1 MPPKP
6 RKSLVKAMQTGA
18 RSARQL
24 LRNAV
29 GRLARAGIPEPIAS
43 AEVLL
48 AELLCVRRSELMFR
62 EELPTGD
69 EVTLYETWISRR
81 LQREPVQRILGYAYF
96 RNLRLELDGHTLI
109 PRPDTESV
117 VDAALEAV
125 DRRDDACRV
134 LDLGTGSGAI
144 AISLACERPSCDVH
158 ATDNSKGSL
167 KVARRNAV
175 RAGAK
180 VRFYRTD
187 LSSGLDALLAD
198 SVDVLVSNPPY
209 IRSAQIETLA
219 PEVRDWDPRAALDG
233 GPDGLDFYRRI
244 FTEAVPLLENGADV
258 VLEVGDGQAEKVLE
272 LGQRAG
278 YDPVGTHLDLT
289 GTPRAVWLR
298 RSLG

>member
-1 MPPKP
+1 
-6 RKSLVKAMQTGA
+6 MQTGA

-29 GRLARAGIPEPIAS
+29 ERLAQTDIPEPVAS

-62 EELPTGD
+62 EDPPTG
-69 EVTLYETWISRR
+69 EEMALYETWILRR

-96 RNLRLELDGHTLI
+96 RNLRLELDGCTLI

-125 DRRDDACRV
+125 DRRDNTCRV

-144 AISLACERPSCDVH
+144 AISLACERSSCGVY
-158 ATDNSKGSL
+158 ATDNSEGSL

-187 LSSGLDALLAD
+187 LSSGLDALFAGG
-198 SVDVLVSNPPY
+198 VDVLVSNPPY

-244 FTEAVPLLENGADV
+244 FTEAAPLLKNGADV
-258 VLEVGDGQAEKVLE
+258 ILEVGDGQAEEVLT
-272 LGQRAG
+272 LGQCAG
-278 YDPVGTHLDLT
+278 YDPAGTHSDLA
-289 GTPRAVWLR
+289 GTPRAVLLR
-298 RSLG
+298 WS

>member
-1 MPPKP
+1 M
-6 RKSLVKAMQTGA
+6 RTGA

-24 LRNAV
+24 LRNAAE
-29 GRLARAGIPEPIAS
+29 RLAQTGVPEPVAS

-48 AELLCVRRSELMFR
+48 AELLCVSRSELMFR
-62 EELPTGD
+62 EDPPTS
-69 EVTLYETWISRR
+69 EEMALYETWILRR

-96 RNLRLELDGHTLI
+96 RNLRLELDGCTLI

-117 VDAALEAV
+117 VGAALEAV
-125 DRRDDACRV
+125 NRRNNTCRV

-144 AISLACERPSCDVH
+144 AISLACEQPSCDVY
-158 ATDNSKGSL
+158 ATDNSEGSL

-187 LSSGLDALLAD
+187 LFSGLDTLFAGG
-198 SVDVLVSNPPY
+198 VDVLVSNPPY
-209 IRSAQIETLA
+209 IRSAQIQTLA
-219 PEVRDWDPRAALDG
+219 PEVRDWDPRTALDG
-233 GPDGLDFYRRI
+233 GPDGLVFYRRI
-244 FTEAVPLLENGADV
+244 FTEAAPLLKNGADV
-258 VLEVGDGQAEKVLE
+258 ILEVGDGQAEKVLR

-278 YDPVGTHLDLT
+278 YDPAGTHPDLG

-298 RSLG
+298 WN

>member
-1 MPPKP
+1 
-6 RKSLVKAMQTGA
+6 
-18 RSARQL
+18 
-24 LRNAV
+24 
-29 GRLARAGIPEPIAS
+29 
-43 AEVLL
+43 VLL

-62 EELPTGD
+62 EELLTGN
-69 EVTLYETWISRR
+69 EIALYETWISRR

-96 RNLRLELDGHTLI
+96 RNLRLDLDGHTLI

-125 DRRDDACRV
+125 DRRDGVCRV

-144 AISLACERPSCDVH
+144 AISSACERPSCDVH
-158 ATDNSKGSL
+158 ATDNSEGSL
-167 KVARRNAV
+167 KVARRNAI
-175 RAGAK
+175 RAGAT

-187 LSSGLDALLAD
+187 LASDLDVLLG

-209 IRSAQIETLA
+209 VRSAQIQTLA
-219 PEVRDWDPRAALDG
+219 PEVRDWDPCAALDG

-244 FTEAVPLLENGADV
+244 FAEVAPLLKNGTDM
-258 VLEVGDGQAEKVLE
+258 VLEVGDGQAEKVIG

-278 YDPVGTHLDLT
+278 YDLMGMHPDLT
-289 GTPRAVWLR
+289 RTPRAVRLR